1 MNKLF
6 KVMLLVAAVLGT
18 AVTVQGC
25 ATAKGAAAGAAIGGL
40 AGDAQKGAQIGATAG
55 FVVDV
60 FD

>member
-1 MNKLF
+1 MKKLF
-6 KVMLLVAAVLGT
+6 MVILMVVGT

-40 AGDAQKGAQIGATAG
+40 AGDAGKGAKIGATAG